1 VYAFTY
7 GNVGFVALDANDVSY
22 EIPANFGYTDGRQT
36 AWLDRKL
43 AELRADASVDF
54 IVVFFHHC
62 AYSTSSHASDGGVR
76 AAWLPLF
83 AKHRVD
89 LVINGHN
96 HVYERTDAVKNGE
109 VGRPV
114 PIGASTD
121 PARDG
126 IVYVT
131 AGGGGRDLYG
141 FPAGV
146 RESYEGH
153 VRDHESVETF
163 RWTRSQQARK
173 ETVEWS
179 RVRYRGF
186 SFLSVEAESGAR
198 PRLTVSALTHS
209 GERIDHFEVRRGR

>member
-1 VYAFTY
+1 
-7 GNVGFVALDANDVSY
+7 
-22 EIPANFGYTDGRQT
+22 
-36 AWLDRKL
+36 
-43 AELRADASVDF
+43 
-54 IVVFFHHC
+54 
-62 AYSTSSHASDGGVR
+62 VR

-121 PARDG
+121 PTRDG

-131 AGGGGRDLYG
+131 AGGGGRDLYR

-146 RESYEGH
+146 PESYEGH
-153 VRDHESVETF
+153 VRDRESVETF
-163 RWTRSQQARK
+163 RWTRSQQSRK

-198 PRLTVSALTHS
+198 PRLTVSALAQS
-209 GERIDHFEVRRGR
+209 GERIDHFEVRRGT